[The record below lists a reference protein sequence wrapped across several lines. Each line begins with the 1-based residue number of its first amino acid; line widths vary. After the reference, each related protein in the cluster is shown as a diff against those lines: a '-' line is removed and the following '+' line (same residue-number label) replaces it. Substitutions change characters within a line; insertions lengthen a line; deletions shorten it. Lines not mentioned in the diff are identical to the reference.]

1 MLRDNTVDV
10 VYDVSN
16 TEGEKNLFVTA
27 GKDTRTG
34 EYIVKIIN
42 LGNTPATFSLNLNG
56 RKFTG
61 RADITT
67 LTAKPDQRATPDNP
81 NAVSPEERR
90 ELFVKSTPTITVAE
104 KSFTIYRMK

>member
-1 MLRDNTVDV
+1 MKV
-10 VYDVSN
+10 
-16 TEGEKNLFVTA
+16 
-27 GKDTRTG
+27 
-34 EYIVKIIN
+34 IN

-61 RADITT
+61 RADVTT

-81 NAVSPEERR
+81 NAVNPEERR

>member
-1 MLRDNTVDV
+1 MLRNNTVDV

-56 RKFTG
+56 KKFTG
-61 RADITT
+61 RATSPHSAQIPTSARLPTT
-67 LTAKPDQRATPDNP
+67 QMPSAPRKDANCL
-81 NAVSPEERR
+81 
-90 ELFVKSTPTITVAE
+90 
-104 KSFTIYRMK
+104 